1 MRENK
6 SRTCCWQKKH
16 QLSYSCKS
24 AIIVTCYV
32 WPPASIWIV
41 LATTR
46 SCIFHLG
53 SLTPHQLEALPLG
66 SKLSYDRV
74 TWMEWVLGFH
84 SIWNLRNLRCLRLG
98 LFHAP
103 LAFPIIRGLQVN
115 PLGSNPI
122 TAPSM
127 TSLVKYSLLLL
138 LTEKMERAPPYIILV
153 KSLESVAFRRL
164 LQDNKN
170 ITTVTQW

>member
-1 MRENK
+1 MK
-6 SRTCCWQKKH
+6 C
-16 QLSYSCKS
+16 
-24 AIIVTCYV
+24 
-32 WPPASIWIV
+32 
-41 LATTR
+41 
-46 SCIFHLG
+46 
-53 SLTPHQLEALPLG
+53 
-66 SKLSYDRV
+66 
-74 TWMEWVLGFH
+74 LGFH
-84 SIWNLRNLRCLRLG
+84 SIWRRNLRNLRCLRLG

-122 TAPSM
+122 TVPSM

-138 LTEKMERAPPYIILV
+138 LKEKMERAPPYIILV

-170 ITTVTQW
+170 ITTLTQRWKIYFAGTWIHVQLLSKMGQGGDLPWAPTAAWGPTPPAAKLRLQTVLEQIPHYIYIQSTVNGTYSQH

>member
-1 MRENK
+1 M
-6 SRTCCWQKKH
+6 
-16 QLSYSCKS
+16 
-24 AIIVTCYV
+24 V
-32 WPPASIWIV
+32 W
-41 LATTR
+41 
-46 SCIFHLG
+46 F
-53 SLTPHQLEALPLG
+53 
-66 SKLSYDRV
+66 
-74 TWMEWVLGFH
+74 
-84 SIWNLRNLRCLRLG
+84 G

-103 LAFPIIRGLQVN
+103 LAFQIIQGLQVN

-170 ITTVTQW
+170 ITTDNTVVPKLQVLHFYLSMKLTMKIDSLVGLTQYSKMFQKSDFSKRCLCVMG

>member
-1 MRENK
+1 MK
-6 SRTCCWQKKH
+6 C
-16 QLSYSCKS
+16 
-24 AIIVTCYV
+24 
-32 WPPASIWIV
+32 
-41 LATTR
+41 
-46 SCIFHLG
+46 
-53 SLTPHQLEALPLG
+53 
-66 SKLSYDRV
+66 
-74 TWMEWVLGFH
+74 LGFH
-84 SIWNLRNLRCLRLG
+84 SIFRELTEFTLFTVGLE

-103 LAFPIIRGLQVN
+103 LAFPIIQGLQVN

-138 LTEKMERAPPYIILV
+138 LTEKMERAPPYIIVV

-170 ITTVTQW
+170 ITTADRHSGLNFETIIGFTFQSYKESIYEIVHED

>member
-1 MRENK
+1 MK
-6 SRTCCWQKKH
+6 C
-16 QLSYSCKS
+16 
-24 AIIVTCYV
+24 
-32 WPPASIWIV
+32 
-41 LATTR
+41 
-46 SCIFHLG
+46 
-53 SLTPHQLEALPLG
+53 
-66 SKLSYDRV
+66 
-74 TWMEWVLGFH
+74 LGFH
-84 SIWNLRNLRCLRLG
+84 SIWRRNLRNLRCLRLG

-170 ITTVTQW
+170 ITTLTQWKKIKYQKRSKNCICHTHKLQSFAFSWFGIFLSRF